1 MLITSRSRLTGLAAG
16 EGAHLLPL
24 GVLTDSESRDL
35 LTTSLGAG
43 RVMAEPAAVSE
54 LIGLCARL
62 PLALRDVAARV
73 AARPGLPLTWLA
85 AEMRDARAAAGEE
98 PELQL
103 DGADQNGLDAF
114 PVEK

>member
-1 MLITSRSRLTGLAAG
+1 MSAG
-16 EGAHLLPL
+16 NSALEFLGGAL
-24 GVLTDSESRDL
+24 GHQAPVLQHGDL
-35 LTTSLGAG
+35 
-43 RVMAEPAAVSE
+43 VSE

-73 AARPGLPLTWLA
+73 AARPGLPLPWLA